1 MTLPLPRGATPI
13 LQARMNGVAPA
24 GMVIV
29 SMVGSVWTAHPLIQV
44 KPDEVY
50 DWRVLH
56 GLDVCVYL
64 PDGNDWAMTVKAIA
78 LARPAH
84 LNVWNPKGKWGA
96 HVYLVP
102 TAEDAMKPVP
112 LWTYELIFQEWM
124 AFQNNDFLVGRTYA
138 RGSGGVP
145 YAVDP

>member
-1 MTLPLPRGATPI
+1 MTLPFPQGAAPI

-29 SMVGSVWTAHPLIQV
+29 SMVGSVWTAQPLIHA
-44 KPDEVY
+44 KPDEAY

-56 GLDVCVYL
+56 GLDVCVYV
-64 PDGNDWAMTVKAIA
+64 PDENDWAMTVKAIA
-78 LARPAH
+78 LARPEH
-84 LNVWNPKGKWGA
+84 LNLWNPKGKWGA

-102 TAEDAMKPVP
+102 TAEDVVKPVP
-112 LWTYELIFQEWM
+112 LWTQELIFTPWM
-124 AFQNNDFLVGRTYA
+124 DFQNNDFLVGRTYA
-138 RGSGGVP
+138 RGPGGVP